1 MLGCG
6 GSTSQNCSY
15 FQSSANTLQSGQC
28 TLKICKCST
37 DICQV
42 YVFWCSSK
50 LIRRI
55 WEQTMKK
62 CIRIRTNT
70 TFYLTQFNPLWF
82 PFQLR
87 LDFQS
92 FVIAGPSTL
101 TASSGYEVGGSA
113 ATAAGKKISLAT
125 SCLTDTFSLTGPS
138 GSVPPTICGTNT
150 GEHSKQYINYSFW
163 FNEGTAILFCSNVR
177 YLRPS
182 LPKKLFSKLG
192 AIAVTYDKNQ
202 EQIYE

>member
-1 MLGCG
+1 MTIVTIYLLALVTPLGTLWNCCTSKWYCNKSFLAVWFTFVSVVLGCG

-70 TFYLTQFNPLWF
+70 TFYLTQFNPL
-82 PFQLR
+82 
-87 LDFQS
+87 
-92 FVIAGPSTL
+92 
-101 TASSGYEVGGSA
+101 
-113 ATAAGKKISLAT
+113 
-125 SCLTDTFSLTGPS
+125 
-138 GSVPPTICGTNT
+138 
-150 GEHSKQYINYSFW
+150 
-163 FNEGTAILFCSNVR
+163 
-177 YLRPS
+177 
-182 LPKKLFSKLG
+182 
-192 AIAVTYDKNQ
+192 
-202 EQIYE
+202 